1 MSFIKAGR
9 EGASI
14 YVQDTQVGKPVIFI
28 HGWPLS
34 SKMFEYQFMHLS
46 PLGYRCIAPDL
57 IGFGMSGKPWGD
69 YNYDLYADDIRQV
82 LSSLDIKDSTLVGF
96 SMGGA
101 IVMHYLAKYRGW
113 GVNKAVFMGAAAPS
127 FTKREVYPYGKER
140 AEVDALIAQGLSDR
154 PKLNA
159 DFGKMV
165 FKDEKSISKEMASWF
180 YSLGLEAAPHA
191 SLKCAEQL
199 RDADLR
205 TDMQAV
211 NQLDLPVAIFHGK
224 HDRVCSFDFAKVMNA
239 GIAGSQLIE
248 FTQSGHALNVEEI
261 QKTNTELVKFIG
273 K

>member
-1 MSFIKAGR
+1 M
-9 EGASI
+9 
-14 YVQDTQVGKPVIFI
+14 
-28 HGWPLS
+28 
-34 SKMFEYQFMHLS
+34 
-46 PLGYRCIAPDL
+46 
-57 IGFGMSGKPWGD
+57 
-69 YNYDLYADDIRQV
+69 
-82 LSSLDIKDSTLVGF
+82 
-96 SMGGA
+96 
-101 IVMHYLAKYRGW
+101 
-113 GVNKAVFMGAAAPS
+113 FMGAP
-127 FTKREVYPYGKER
+127 TTLVHKRQGYPYCKER
-140 AEVDALIAQGLSDR
+140 AEVDAVIVQGLSDR

-165 FKDEKSISKEMASWF
+165 FKDEKSVSKEMAKWF
-180 YSLGLEAAPHA
+180 YSLAQAAPHA

-239 GIAGSQLIE
+239 GIAGSQLVE

-261 QKTNTELVKFIG
+261 QKTNIELVKFIG